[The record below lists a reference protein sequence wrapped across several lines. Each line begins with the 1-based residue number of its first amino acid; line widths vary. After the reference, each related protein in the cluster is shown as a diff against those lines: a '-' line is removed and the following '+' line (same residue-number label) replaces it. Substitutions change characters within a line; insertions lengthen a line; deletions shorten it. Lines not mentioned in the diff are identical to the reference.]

1 LSTRF
6 PNLLNNTP
14 VLAATSFAEVRRFLL
29 PLLAHSVIVGP
40 KAQEESHREEMPS
53 ARLEGEKLI
62 AKELASLSSQFAA
75 SANDRFEFQK
85 SGKLFIRTQSESLTK
100 RGIDLISDVIT

>member
-1 LSTRF
+1 
-6 PNLLNNTP
+6 LLNNTP

-29 PLLAHSVIVGP
+29 PLLAHPVIVGP

-75 SANDRFEFQK
+75 STNDHSSSRKAANFSSAR
-85 SGKLFIRTQSESLTK
+85 RVK
-100 RGIDLISDVIT
+100 R